1 MKSRYRFIIIAAVIA
16 LAASGLLY
24 ILHYVIFQD
33 AHHIFIYMLGDFA
46 FIPLEVFLVVIVLE
60 RILTYRE
67 KQALLEK
74 MNMVVGAFYSEVGN
88 HLLGKLLGSF
98 DNRQE
103 ICHQLNISE
112 GWKVADFKQAAT
124 FAQFM
129 ELTPDYKRIDFFKLK
144 SFLMSKRNF
153 MLTLLENPNLLEK
166 DEFTDLL
173 FATFHLTEELEVRT
187 DLGKLPIQD
196 LEHLATD
203 TRRMYSHL
211 LVQWLA
217 YAEHLKTKY
226 PYLYS
231 LVLRTH
237 PFQENPSPTISH

>member
-1 MKSRYRFIIIAAVIA
+1 MKGRYRFIIAAAIIS
-16 LAASGLLY
+16 LTASGLLY
-24 ILHYVIFQD
+24 LLHFAIFQD

-60 RILTYRE
+60 RILAYRE
-67 KQALLEK
+67 KQALLDK
-74 MNMVVGAFYSEVGN
+74 MNMVIGAFFSEVGN
-88 HLLGKLLGSF
+88 RLLAELLDSF

-103 ICHQLNISE
+103 ICHRLNISE
-112 GWKVADFKQAAT
+112 GWNTTDFKKAAG
-124 FAQFM
+124 FAQSLK
-129 ELTPDYKRIDFFKLK
+129 LTPDYKRIDFAELK
-144 SFLMSKRNF
+144 TFLMSKRNF

-173 FATFHLTEELEVRT
+173 FATFHMTEELEARA
-187 DLGKLPIQD
+187 DLNKLPGQD
-196 LEHLATD
+196 LEHLAID
-203 TRRMYSHL
+203 TRRMYSRL

-237 PFQENPSPTISH
+237 PFQDNPSPTVGN

>member
-60 RILTYRE
+60 RILAYRD

-112 GWKVADFKQAAT
+112 GWKAADFKQAAG
-124 FAQFM
+124 FARSL
-129 ELTPDYKRIDFFKLK
+129 ELTPDYKKIDFAELK
-144 SFLMSKRNF
+144 SFLISKRNF
-153 MLTLLENPNLLEK
+153 MLTLLENPTLLEK

-173 FATFHLTEELEVRT
+173 FATFHLTEELEART
-187 DLGKLPIQD
+187 DLKKLPEQD

-237 PFQENPSPTISH
+237 PFQKNPSPTIGH

>member
-1 MKSRYRFIIIAAVIA
+1 VKGRYNFLIIAAVIA
-16 LAASGLLY
+16 LVASSLLY
-24 ILHYVIFQD
+24 LLHFVIFQD

-60 RILTYRE
+60 RILSYRD

-74 MNMVVGAFYSEVGN
+74 MNMVIGAFYSEVGN
-88 HLLGKLLGSF
+88 HLLGKLLSSF
-98 DNRQE
+98 ENRQE
-103 ICHQLNISE
+103 ICEKLNISE
-112 GWKVADFKQAAT
+112 GWAITDFKKASI
-124 FAQFM
+124 FASSM
-129 ELTPDYKRIDFFKLK
+129 DTTPNYKRIDFTELK

-153 MLTLLENPNLLEK
+153 LLTLLEK
-166 DEFTDLL
+166 DESTDLL
-173 FATFHLTEELEVRT
+173 FATFHMTEELEARE
-187 DLGKLPIQD
+187 GFEKLPVQD
-196 LEHLATD
+196 LEHLTTD

-217 YAEHLKTKY
+217 YAEHLKHKY

-237 PFQENPSPTISH
+237 PFQENPSPVTRS

>member
-1 MKSRYRFIIIAAVIA
+1 VKDRYRFIIIAATIA
-16 LAASGLLY
+16 LVASGLLY
-24 ILHYVIFQD
+24 LLHYVIFQD
-33 AHHIFIYMLGDFA
+33 VHHIFIYMLGDFA

-67 KQALLEK
+67 KQALLDK
-74 MNMVVGAFYSEVGN
+74 MNMVIGAFYSEVGN
-88 HLLGKLLGSF
+88 YLLEELLDSF

-103 ICHQLNISE
+103 ICHKLNISE
-112 GWKVADFKQAAT
+112 GWKVADFKQAT
-124 FAQFM
+124 VFAQTL
-129 ELTPDYKRIDFFKLK
+129 ELEPDYKRIHFTELK
-144 SFLMSKRNF
+144 AFLMSKRNF

-173 FATFHLTEELEVRT
+173 FATFHLTEELEARG
-187 DLGKLPIQD
+187 DLKKLPAED

-203 TRRMYSHL
+203 TRRMYSRL
-211 LVQWLA
+211 LIQWLA
-217 YAEHLKTKY
+217 YTEHLKHRY

-237 PFQENPSPTISH
+237 PFQENPSPTINH